1 MLYPRRG
8 GAGCC
13 LSGNLLIGWFTAGR
27 NKTMEFIR
35 FEKVSGEGNDALY
48 NLYLDNELAA
58 EAVSMDEVM
67 QRINSAYEDKENTR
81 M

>member
-1 MLYPRRG
+1 
-8 GAGCC
+8 
-13 LSGNLLIGWFTAGR
+13 
-27 NKTMEFIR
+27 MEFIR
-35 FEKVSGEGNDALY
+35 FEKVSGDGNDALY

-67 QRINSAYEDKENTR
+67 QRINSAYEDEENTR